1 MRDSYL
7 RTFGSR
13 WFTLQTPLELFWG
26 PKCTQSKRSQF
37 GSGPLCSRGC
47 ELSHATRK
55 KTLPSGWSE
64 DAMGLGMANFG
75 VPHLRT
81 SPRAIPNF
89 PNSTEASLAWRGTP
103 PRTTSGAS
111 CGQSCPGAQS
121 FRVSDVL
128 PTYPKNT
135 YPVMNLRC
143 NTDSDK
149 PGLLRLH
156 HMTQDERIWKQ
167 GLGALICEINF

>member
-1 MRDSYL
+1 M
-7 RTFGSR
+7 G
-13 WFTLQTPLELFWG
+13 
-26 PKCTQSKRSQF
+26 TQSAPKRGISLDRALCFQGAVNF
-37 GSGPLCSRGC
+37 PTSPVKRRSLPVSGTNMC
-47 ELSHATRK
+47 ELV
-55 KTLPSGWSE
+55 
-64 DAMGLGMANFG
+64 GLGMANFG
-75 VPHLRT
+75 VPAQLRT
-81 SPRAIPNF
+81 SPRANIPNF
-89 PNSTEASLAWRGTP
+89 PNSDTEASLAWRGTP